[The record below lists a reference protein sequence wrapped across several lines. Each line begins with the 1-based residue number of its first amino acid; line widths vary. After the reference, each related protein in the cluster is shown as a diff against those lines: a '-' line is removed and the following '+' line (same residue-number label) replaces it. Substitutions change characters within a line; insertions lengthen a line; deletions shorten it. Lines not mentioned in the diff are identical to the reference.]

1 MSVGKSERLSQCAER
16 FQNMLSDTPLFE
28 KFGQPE
34 KKIRIYQCQG
44 IVEQR
49 DSDNESDWN
58 I

>member
-1 MSVGKSERLSQCAER
+1 MSVGQSERLSQCAEH

-49 DSDNESDWN
+49 DSDN
-58 I
+58 